1 MFQVMG
7 ESHTGKTLV
16 LRKGFASE
24 DDALDHPVRLV
35 HWKRIWVE
43 KSPPEEQPDNRSP
56 PFPWN
61 VLWVNGHT
69 YVVDANG
76 KKFAILLGTQARREH
91 VAAILCEMSDNRKM
105 QAGME
110 TRP

>member
-24 DDALDHPVRLV
+24 DDALDHPVRLA
-35 HWKRIWVE
+35 HWNRIWVE
-43 KSPPEEQPDNRSP
+43 KSPPVEQPDNSP
-56 PFPWN
+56 PSFPWK
-61 VLWVNGHT
+61 VEWVNRHT
-69 YVVDANG
+69 YVVDASG

-91 VAAILCEMSDNRKM
+91 VAAMLYDLSEAECSK
-105 QAGME
+105 
-110 TRP
+110 